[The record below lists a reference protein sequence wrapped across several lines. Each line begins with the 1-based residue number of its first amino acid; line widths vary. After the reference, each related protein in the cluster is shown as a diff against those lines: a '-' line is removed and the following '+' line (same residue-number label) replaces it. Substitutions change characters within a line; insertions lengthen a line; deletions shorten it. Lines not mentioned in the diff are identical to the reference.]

1 MFRRIK
7 DKWSAYRVIEDVYDR
22 IAESDDVNALQ
33 LLGGT
38 ALDVVEEL
46 PAFHTLSIRY
56 SLAKMFLEYKYA
68 DRMQSHRIF
77 TRIRRSR
84 YTSGEKALLNRYALL
99 LIWHYRG
106 GALTSPLVPMMH
118 KQSYRRSKV
127 RHSLLNKFGGEA
139 ERAV

>member
-7 DKWSAYRVIEDVYDR
+7 ETWRAHGVIEEIHDC
-22 IAESDDVNALQ
+22 IAESDDVNALG
-33 LLGGT
+33 LLGSS

-46 PAFHTLSIRY
+46 PASHRLSIRY

-77 TRIRRSR
+77 TRIRRSS
-84 YTSGEKALLNRYALL
+84 YTSDEKALLNRYALL

-118 KQSYRRSKV
+118 QQSYRRSKV
-127 RHSLLNKFGGEA
+127 RHSLLTKFDGEA